1 MNKTLR
7 TSMLLLFTMLF
18 SMSYAQAVFDFDA
31 NGGNRANELFG
42 IEGRS
47 SNTSNDGDI
56 LSDAKATVDNITITV
71 SPSTGS
77 TANRIWQGQYAVLR
91 MYGGKMTISSADENI
106 TKIVFSLNSKA
117 SSAKWSATA
126 DKGTLSEFVE
136 KKTTEVTWTG
146 NAKDVVLTVAKN
158 TQLSKIT
165 VYTNNG
171 GGETP
176 TPTLKEAANIA
187 AFNALADGT
196 EATLTLNDAQ
206 VLYSWTSNNGN
217 TQTFVRDATG
227 AVMFFN
233 TGLDLKAGQKLNGTV
248 VLKRADYNGTI
259 EAVKAAGTNAEG
271 YTVAEGTAEPKVIE
285 VTEAN
290 QNLSNL
296 VQLNNVKITSEPSG
310 EYTNFYV
317 VSGANKIQLFNGF
330 HLDGYTPAEA
340 EGVDVVGI
348 VSLFKG
354 NYQIQP
360 ISAPVATGIGAMQ
373 LDENGNAPVYN
384 VSGQRV
390 GAAYKGL
397 VIKNG
402 KKYIR
407 K

>member
-31 NGGNRANELFG
+31 NEGNRANELFG

-77 TANRIWQGQYAVLR
+77 TANRIWQGQHAVLR
-91 MYGGKMTISSADENI
+91 MYGGKMTISSAGENI
-106 TKIVFSLNSKA
+106 TKIVFFLNSQA
-117 SSAKWSATA
+117 SRAKWSATA

-136 KKTTEVTWTG
+136 NKTTEVTWTG

-176 TPTLKEAANIA
+176 TPEAANIA

-206 VLYSWTSNNGN
+206 VLYSWTSNKGN

-259 EAVKAAGTNAEG
+259 EAVKATGTNAEG

-296 VQLNNVKITSEPSG
+296 VQLNNVNITSEPS
-310 EYTNFYV
+310 EESTNFYV
-317 VSGANKIQLFNGF
+317 VSGANKMQLFNGF

-360 ISAPVATGIGAMQ
+360 ISAPVATGIGAVQ

>member
-7 TSMLLLFTMLF
+7 LATVAVLALVSSFTVAQTVTF
-18 SMSYAQAVFDFDA
+18 SAPDPK
-31 NGGNRANELFG
+31 G
-42 IEGRS
+42 
-47 SNTSNDGDI
+47 SNTSAMGTDQMSKDG
-56 LSDAKATVDNITITV
+56 ITIVT
-71 SPSTGS
+71 SSGGFDCENYATKAKEYRFGKSSENTFTS
-77 TANRIWQGQYAVLR
+77 TAG
-91 MYGGKMTISSADENI
+91 NI
-106 TKIVFSLNSKA
+106 TKVVFTCTKSGDEKYGPGCFANPSVG
-117 SSAKWSATA
+117 TYTFEG
-126 DKGTLSEFVE
+126 DKGT
-136 KKTTEVTWTG
+136 WTG
-146 NAKDVVLTVAKN
+146 DAASFTLTALTNQVRA
-158 TQLSKIT
+158 TKIEIT
-165 VYTNNG
+165 LNG
-171 GGETP
+171 TETP
-176 TPTLKEAANIA
+176 PVVEDVKAANIA

-196 EATLTLNDAQ
+196 EAKLTLNDAQ
-206 VLYSWTSNNGN
+206 VLYSWTSNGGN

-227 AVMFFN
+227 TVMFYN
-233 TGLDLKAGQKLNGTV
+233 TGLDLKAGQKLNGSV
-248 VLKRADYNGTI
+248 VLKRADFNGTI

-285 VTEAN
+285 VTEAT

-296 VQLNNVKITSEPSG
+296 VQLNNVNIISEVSG
-310 EYTNFYV
+310 KYTNFYV

-330 HLDGYTPAEA
+330 YLDGYTPAVA

-348 VSLFKG
+348 ITLFKG

-360 ISAPVATGIGAMQ
+360 ITAPVTTGIGAVQ

>member
-1 MNKTLR
+1 
-7 TSMLLLFTMLF
+7 MLLLFTMLL

-42 IEGRS
+42 IQGRS
-47 SNTSNDGDI
+47 DGSSNAGDI
-56 LSDAKATVDNITITV
+56 TSDVHATVDNITITV
-71 SPSTGS
+71 SPSTGK
-77 TANRIWQGQYAVLR
+77 TPNRIWRGRYSVLR
-91 MYGGKMTISSADENI
+91 MYGGKMTISSADKNI
-106 TKIVFSLNSKA
+106 TKIVFLLSKSA
-117 SSAKWSATA
+117 SHAKWSATA
-126 DKGTLSEFVE
+126 DKGTLSKFVE
-136 KKTTEVTWTG
+136 GKTKEVTWTG
-146 NAKDVVLTVAKN
+146 DAKDVVLTVAKN
-158 TQLSKIT
+158 TQFSKIT

-187 AFNALADGT
+187 AFNALAVGT
-196 EATLTLNDAQ
+196 EATLTLKDAQ
-206 VLYSWTSNNGN
+206 VLYSWTSINKN

-227 AVMFFN
+227 TVMFYN

-248 VLKRADYNGTI
+248 VLKRDDFNGTI

-296 VQLNNVKITSEPSG
+296 VKLNKVNIVSETSG
-310 EYTNFYV
+310 KYTNFYA
-317 VSGANKIQLFNGF
+317 VSGANRMQLFNGF
-330 HLDGYTPAEA
+330 HIDGYTPAAA

-348 VSLFKG
+348 VTLSKG
-354 NYQIQP
+354 NYRIQP
-360 ISAPVATGIGAMQ
+360 ITAPVTTGIGAMQ
-373 LDENGNAPVYN
+373 LDENDNAPVYN

-402 KKYIR
+402 KKYIQ

>member
-7 TSMLLLFTMLF
+7 LATVAVLALVSSFTVAQTVTF
-18 SMSYAQAVFDFDA
+18 SAPDPK
-31 NGGNRANELFG
+31 G
-42 IEGRS
+42 
-47 SNTSNDGDI
+47 SNTTASGTDQMSKDG
-56 LSDAKATVDNITITV
+56 ITIVTSSGGFDCV
-71 SPSTGS
+71 NFATNVAEYRFGKGSDNTFTS
-77 TANRIWQGQYAVLR
+77 TAG
-91 MYGGKMTISSADENI
+91 NI
-106 TKIVFSLNSKA
+106 TKVVFTCTKSGDEKYGPGGFANPSVG
-117 SSAKWSATA
+117 TYTFEGN
-126 DKGTLSEFVE
+126 KG
-136 KKTTEVTWTG
+136 TWTG
-146 NAKDVVLTVAKN
+146 NAASFTLTALTNQVRA
-158 TQLSKIT
+158 TKIEIT
-165 VYTNNG
+165 LNG
-171 GGETP
+171 TETP
-176 TPTLKEAANIA
+176 PVVEEVKAENIA

-206 VLYSWTSNNGN
+206 VLYSWTSKNGN

-296 VQLNNVKITSEPSG
+296 VQLNNVNITSEPSG
-310 EYTNFYV
+310 ESTNFYV
-317 VSGANKIQLFNGF
+317 VSGANKMQLFNGF

-360 ISAPVATGIGAMQ
+360 ISAPVATGIGAVQ